1 MTGFVDTSA
10 LMALLDAGDPRHDAT
25 LATWDSIAEKADLL
39 TSNYVAVESFA
50 LAQRRIGIGALRT
63 LSADIL
69 SAMEIVFVTPDEYAA
84 ALATVLAANRRRLSY
99 VDCSSFE
106 VMRRRGVRNALALD
120 RDFARQGFQVL
131 PAATG

>member
-25 LATWDSIAEKADLL
+25 LAAWDSIAEKADLL

-69 SAMEIVFVTPDEYAA
+69 SAMEIVFVTPDEHAA